1 MFKSLSVSARRLR
14 TRVVVG
20 LSLCLLLIL
29 GLFICGYPVQPGDG
43 KSLKFEAHIALPRS
57 GVVSAL
63 DYMALEGGH
72 LLVTSITSGDLY
84 DVELA
89 ALGAGRS
96 SSIRTLPGVG
106 NAHGIAIVDGHVG
119 FVTRAGSNVVDRFDR
134 QSLRSTRKIGV
145 ADDPDAA
152 VFDPLTRLVY
162 VAGGDS
168 MTATLIDADGGDIV
182 GQVDLPGKPEFAVLD
197 PKTGLLYQNLSNLN
211 SVATVNLR
219 TRKVVAVWGLPDCE
233 GPSGMA
239 IDADERQL
247 FVVCSKNRK
256 LLVFDLQTHEV
267 VATVSVGLL
276 SDSVAFDSGL
286 KRLYVAGGAG
296 QLTVVSRTTNS
307 RYAATETIRTRI
319 GSHTVAVDPLTHKVY
334 LAGAGII
341 AAPRIAVFTPR

>member
-1 MFKSLSVSARRLR
+1 MFTKLSVSARRLR

-20 LSLCLLLIL
+20 LGLGLLFSL
-29 GLFICGYPVQPGDG
+29 GLFICGYPARPDDG
-43 KSLKFEAHIALPRS
+43 KSLKLETLIALPRS

-89 ALGAGRS
+89 APSAGRS
-96 SSIRTLPGVG
+96 SSIRTLPGLG
-106 NAHGIAIVDGHVG
+106 NAHGIAIVDSHVG

-134 QSLRSTRKIGV
+134 QSLRSIRKIGV

-152 VFDPLTRLVY
+152 VYDPSTHRVY

-168 MTATLIDADGGDIV
+168 MTATLIDADVGDIV
-182 GQVDLPGKPEFAVLD
+182 GEVDLPGKPEFAVVD

-211 SVATVNLR
+211 SVATVDLR
-219 TRKVVAVWGLPDCE
+219 TAKVVAVWRLPDCE

-239 IDADERQL
+239 IDPDDRQL

-256 LLVFDLQTHEV
+256 LLVLDLQTHDV
-267 VATVSVGLL
+267 LSAVPVGLL

-296 QLTVVSRTTNS
+296 QLTVVSRTADL

-319 GSHTVAVDPLTHKVY
+319 GAHTVAVDPLTHRVY
-334 LAGAGII
+334 LACAGII
-341 AAPRIAVFTPR
+341 AAPRIAVFAPR